1 MRKKTNFSLKNLIPI
16 TVIVSVLYRETHLH
30 LPCQNIVEK
39 SDKENLKVI
48 KNTLANES
56 GTSWKP
62 KKIII
67 VVRKVFNKCAY
78 NWWGLAKG
86 VLLVILCTVLW
97 SIKKHCAAKILQ
109 GIWETV
115 IRTNLVTNS
124 LLFFSCPFVETKNK
138 NQIFSKLVSC
148 YSE

>member
-1 MRKKTNFSLKNLIPI
+1 MIPI
-16 TVIVSVLYRETHLH
+16 TVVVSLLYRETHLH
-30 LPCQNIVEK
+30 LSCQNIVEK

-67 VVRKVFNKCAY
+67 VLRKVFNKCAY
-78 NWWGLAKG
+78 NWWGLANG

-97 SIKKHCAAKILQ
+97 SMKKHCAAKIFQ
-109 GIWETV
+109 GIWEKFLCE
-115 IRTNLVTNS
+115 NNNDCNS
-124 LLFFSCPFVETKNK
+124 YKFSYKFPIIFFLSFRRNQKQESNFQQVGELL
-138 NQIFSKLVSC
+138 
-148 YSE
+148 